1 MRRTLFLGSALLL
14 AYCLLLA
21 ASQGDGV
28 LGEEC
33 LAEDGTCPAPS
44 LRKSSSN
51 ATSMLSQALGDE
63 GAAWLAHVWPVVQPA
78 GISGIVGYATGLLVR
93 RVVQMVVLA
102 TAILITAVQ
111 GLAYLGWVTEVMGGG
126 SGGGMGA
133 EQLLALLAD
142 RVTAVASQGLPSV
155 AGFTTGLTLAFM
167 PGLQII

>member
-93 RVVQMVVLA
+93 VSCGGAGSCVPAAGSATERVDIAGWGFWTNEKLA
-102 TAILITAVQ
+102 
-111 GLAYLGWVTEVMGGG
+111 GLKASTQAGG
-126 SGGGMGA
+126 
-133 EQLLALLAD
+133 
-142 RVTAVASQGLPSV
+142 R
-155 AGFTTGLTLAFM
+155 
-167 PGLQII
+167 